1 MPVVIFFPK
10 ALLLFQILFWNE
22 GGGGI
27 TYESLQIMILVVDLI
42 KVDDSSISRS
52 FAGHGKM

>member
-22 GGGGI
+22 GGGI
-27 TYESLQIMILVVDLI
+27 TYESLQIMILVMDLI